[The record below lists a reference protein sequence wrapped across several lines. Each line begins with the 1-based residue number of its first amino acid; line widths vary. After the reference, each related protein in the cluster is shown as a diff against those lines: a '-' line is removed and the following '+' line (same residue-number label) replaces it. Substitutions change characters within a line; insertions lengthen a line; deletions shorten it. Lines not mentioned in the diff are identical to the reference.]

1 MVWAWLTWAMLSVP
15 GQAAD
20 TVVVCPAPFRQA
32 LAPWVEHRQSQG
44 RHVTFVDNR
53 HTAEEIRSAI
63 RQVAQAGKLSAVM
76 LVGDAA
82 SQSHADAS
90 ARARSVPV
98 HLARAK
104 VNVNWGSE
112 PEIATD
118 NWYADLDDDQIPDV
132 PVGRLTADS
141 AAELSDIVR
150 KILRYERLHGA
161 DAWRRRINLI
171 AGLGG
176 FGALADTALEAA
188 AKAILTEGIPA
199 SYASSMTYASW
210 RSPYCPDPAS
220 FNQAT
225 LDRLNEGCLF
235 WVYLGHGQRREVDL
249 LHAPGGRYRI
259 FDIRDVS
266 KLSAQQGAPIALFL
280 SCYTGAFD
288 GDQDC
293 LAEEMLRAD
302 SGPVAVICG
311 SRVTMP
317 YAMSVLGTELLK
329 ECFRERRATIGEV
342 LLEAKRNTMLKPRTD
357 ARSKALDGLAAM
369 LNPRPGDLA
378 DERAE
383 HLLLFNLLG
392 DPLLELR
399 HPREAKLHVAA
410 RASAG
415 ERLQISGDCP
425 VEGEATVELVVR
437 RDRLTFQP
445 PNREGY
451 RPSPET
457 FAEYLETYRKAN
469 DPRLYSTRAPVK
481 DGHFAAELD
490 VPANAWGDC
499 HVRVFV
505 QGKDDFAA
513 GTADVEIRRATATK
527 Q

>member
-1 MVWAWLTWAMLSVP
+1 MCWAWLTCAILLVP
-15 GQAAD
+15 SQAAD

-44 RHVTFVDNR
+44 RRVAFVDNR
-53 HTAEEIRSAI
+53 GTAEQIRSAV
-63 RQVAQAGKLSAVM
+63 RQAAKAGKLRAVL
-76 LVGDAA
+76 LVGDAEPP
-82 SQSHADAS
+82 SPDDAA
-90 ARARSVPV
+90 ARARAVPV

-118 NWYADLDDDQIPDV
+118 NYYADLDDDQIPDV

-141 AAELSDIVR
+141 PAELSGIVR
-150 KILRYERLHGA
+150 KILRYERSLGA
-161 DAWRRRINLI
+161 DHWRRRINLV

-176 FGALADTALEAA
+176 FGALADAALEAA
-188 AKAILTEGIPA
+188 AKSILTEGIPA
-199 SYASSMTYASW
+199 GYVSSMTYASW

-220 FNQAT
+220 FNQTT

-259 FDIRDVS
+259 FDVRDVP
-266 KLSAQQGAPIALFL
+266 KLSAHQGAPIALFL

-288 GDQDC
+288 GDEDC

-302 SGPVAVICG
+302 AGPVAVVCG

-317 YAMSVLGTELLK
+317 YAMSVFGVELLK
-329 ECFRERRATIGEV
+329 ECFHRRRATIGELV
-342 LLEAKRNTMLKPRTD
+342 LEAKRNTMLDPRTD
-357 ARSKALDGLAAM
+357 QRSRALDSLAGMLYPLPADLAA
-369 LNPRPGDLA
+369 
-378 DERAE
+378 ERAE

-410 RASAG
+410 KATAG
-415 ERLQISGDCP
+415 EKLQISGDCP
-425 VEGEATVELVVR
+425 VEGEATIELVVR

-445 PNREGY
+445 AAREAY
-451 RPSPET
+451 RPSPEA
-457 FAEYLETYRKAN
+457 FAEYLDTYRRAN
-469 DPRLYSTRAPVK
+469 DPRLCTVRVPVS
-481 DGHFAAELD
+481 DGRFAAELD
-490 VPANAWGDC
+490 IPASAWGDC

-513 GTADVEIRRATATK
+513 GTADVEIRRAAK
-527 Q
+527 RK